1 MGEGADGTQKHEKAL
16 AQGCEILSEEDLDEL
31 LSGGGGIGGS
41 GSGKE
46 AKSSAKGK
54 AAAAKAKGKT
64 KFRAPSK
71 DIDDDDEDGSEAS
84 GSDGESETKSKKKLP
99 PKKKSGKEA
108 KETDD
113 GVPDRARGEADVLW
127 QFETNEEPFGLY
139 VDGDAKTVYVSN
151 DNGALQCL
159 SLMPLREIDCVVF
172 ARFFRLC
179 LCGWRSGRQE
189 AAHDQAARG
198 GQDGHRRQR
207 LHLRRL
213 RREF

>member
-31 LSGGGGIGGS
+31 LSGGGSCGGS
-41 GSGKE
+41 GSFSGKE

-54 AAAAKAKGKT
+54 AAAKAKAKGKT

-71 DIDDDDEDGSEAS
+71 DVDDDDDGDGSGAS
-84 GSDGESETKSKKKLP
+84 GSDGESETKTKKKQP
-99 PKKKSGKEA
+99 QKKSGKEA

-127 QFETNEEPFGLY
+127 QFETNEEPFGLH

-151 DNGALQCL
+151 DNGAYC
-159 SLMPLREIDCVVF
+159 
-172 ARFFRLC
+172 AY
-179 LCGWRSGRQE
+179 
-189 AAHDQAARG
+189 A
-198 GQDGHRRQR
+198 
-207 LHLRRL
+207 
-213 RREF
+213 